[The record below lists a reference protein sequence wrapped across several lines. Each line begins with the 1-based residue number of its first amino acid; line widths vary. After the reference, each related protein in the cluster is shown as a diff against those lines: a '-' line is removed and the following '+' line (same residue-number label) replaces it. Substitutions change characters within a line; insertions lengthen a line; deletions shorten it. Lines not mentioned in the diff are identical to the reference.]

1 MTRAVQPALAPDENE
16 PIAKGRN
23 FPNFIKAYMRHSS
36 SSEAPDVLHFWTAV
50 ATVAGALGRKVWID
64 ELKFK
69 WTPNFYVIFVAPPGI
84 ATKSTSVDLGM
95 ALLQKVEGVVFG
107 PDSMTWQGLTI
118 ALTDAAQVV
127 EFPDFFLRHSSIT
140 CAVGELGTFLKT
152 KDEELLNVLTDLWD
166 CKRRP
171 WRHRT
176 KTGENPVT
184 EIVNPWINV
193 IGCTTP
199 SWLRKNFS
207 SDVIEGGLTSR
218 CIFVYVKEKR
228 RLVPYPSM
236 EINSNAF
243 YEMEELLGQD
253 LQRIALLQGQYQLT
267 PEARV
272 WGVNWYNE
280 HWGGTPPSD
289 IGDRYSGYLARK
301 QTHIHKLAIVLA
313 AAQRDNLLIEASDLG
328 AAERF
333 ITGIEVETQSLLKR
347 IGATN
352 SARQTQD
359 ILEFI
364 LGVGGAG
371 EQEIWRL
378 FMSYMTHRE
387 MEECLTGL
395 MASGHII
402 RVTDHNGE
410 ARFLPVSGEM

>member
-1 MTRAVQPALAPDENE
+1 MLSPAVSEPREQPAP
-16 PIAKGRN
+16 GRH
-23 FPNFIKAYMRHSS
+23 FPNFIKAYMRHSA

-69 WTPNFYVIFVAPPGI
+69 WTPNFYIIFVAPPGI

-95 ALLQKVEGVVFG
+95 ALLQKVEGVIFG

-118 ALTDAAQVV
+118 ALTDARQIV
-127 EFPDFFLRHSSIT
+127 EFPDFFLQHSSIT
-140 CAVGELGTFLKT
+140 CAIGELGTFLKT

-176 KTGENPVT
+176 KTGDKPIT
-184 EIVNPWINV
+184 EIINPWINV

-236 EINSNAF
+236 EINSEDF
-243 YEMEELLGQD
+243 YKMEDLLSED
-253 LQRIALLQGQYQLT
+253 LQRIAQLQGEFEYT
-267 PEARV
+267 KDARA
-272 WGVNWYNE
+272 WGIDWYNR

-313 AAQRDNLLIEASDLG
+313 ASQRNELRLELADLT

-333 ITGIEVETQSLLKR
+333 ISGIEVETQALLRR

-352 SARQTQD
+352 TARQTQD

-364 LGVGGAG
+364 NGNGGAG
-371 EQEIWRL
+371 EREIWRL
-378 FMSYMTHRE
+378 FMSYVSRKE
-387 MEECLTGL
+387 MEEALAGL

-402 RVTDHNGE
+402 QVRDENGE
-410 ARFLPVSGEM
+410 PRFLPVKE